1 MDPPALTKRRPKETK
16 LVVRGLAG
24 AGALGLIWWS
34 GLVGLGTLCA
44 WLVPCTIVGAVL
56 YAENEFKK
64 D

>member
-1 MDPPALTKRRPKETK
+1 MDPPKLTKLGPKETK

-44 WLVPCTIVGAVL
+44 WLVPCVIVGAVV